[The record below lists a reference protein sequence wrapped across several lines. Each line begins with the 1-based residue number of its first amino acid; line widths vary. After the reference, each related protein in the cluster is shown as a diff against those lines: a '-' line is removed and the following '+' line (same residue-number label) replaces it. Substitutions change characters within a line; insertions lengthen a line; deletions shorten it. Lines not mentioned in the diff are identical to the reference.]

1 MSRQAH
7 STSHA
12 YRQAGSPSGASES
25 AKRTGQAKKPSVAQD
40 ILMLGDLYLTLG
52 WLAFQRLRHGPLWP
66 WEAELGESPAP
77 VTTLARPQEAE
88 ESAETVRRK
97 RG

>member
-7 STSHA
+7 ST
-12 YRQAGSPSGASES
+12 GSPSGAAES
-25 AKRTGQAKKPSVAQD
+25 AGRTGQAKNPSLTRD

-77 VTTLARPQEAE
+77 VATLARPQEGE
-88 ESAETVRRK
+88 EEVSAETATPK